1 MKKLLV
7 TTLVSALVIAPA
19 AFAAKGDKQEGMQ
32 RGGHPAMKMMKQ
44 LDLTAEQKAQVKE
57 IMQQHKPKAD
67 PEQRQAMYQQRM
79 EVITAATFDEG
90 AAQALIDIQQA
101 KHQAR
106 MMSMLQAQQQI
117 YQLLSPEQ
125 QQKYQELS
133 AKKMEKQQK
142 RMQKGDKKAQ
152 L

>member
-7 TTLVSALVIAPA
+7 TTLVGALVVAPV
-19 AFAAKGDKQEGMQ
+19 AFAAKSSGEGKQ

-44 LDLTAEQKAQVKE
+44 LDLTDEQKAQVKE
-57 IMQQHKPKAD
+57 IMQQHKPQANA
-67 PEQRQAMYQQRM
+67 EQRQAMYQQRM
-79 EVITAATFDEG
+79 EIITAASFDEG
-90 AAQALIDIQQA
+90 AAQAFIDVQQA
-101 KHQAR
+101 NHQTR
-106 MMSMLQAQQQI
+106 MMNMLQAQQEI
-117 YQLLSPEQ
+117 YQVLTPEQ

>member
-7 TTLVSALVIAPA
+7 TALVGALVVAPV
-19 AFAAKGDKQEGMQ
+19 AFAAKSNSEGKQ

-44 LDLTAEQKAQVKE
+44 LDLSDEQKAQVKE

-67 PEQRQAMYQQRM
+67 QEQRQAMYHQRM
-79 EVITAATFDEG
+79 EIITAASFDQE

-101 KHQAR
+101 KHQTR
-106 MMSMLQAQQQI
+106 MLNMLQAQQQI
-117 YQLLSPEQ
+117 YQVLTPEQ

>member
-7 TTLVSALVIAPA
+7 TALVGALVVAPV
-19 AFAAKGDKQEGMQ
+19 AFAAKSNSEGKN

-44 LDLTAEQKAQVKE
+44 LDLSDEQKAQVKE

-67 PEQRQAMYQQRM
+67 QEQRQAMYQQRM
-79 EVITAATFDEG
+79 EIITAASFDQE

-101 KHQAR
+101 KLQTR
-106 MMSMLQAQQQI
+106 MLNMLQAQQQI
-117 YQLLSPEQ
+117 YQVLTPEQ
-125 QQKYQELS
+125 QQKYQEIS